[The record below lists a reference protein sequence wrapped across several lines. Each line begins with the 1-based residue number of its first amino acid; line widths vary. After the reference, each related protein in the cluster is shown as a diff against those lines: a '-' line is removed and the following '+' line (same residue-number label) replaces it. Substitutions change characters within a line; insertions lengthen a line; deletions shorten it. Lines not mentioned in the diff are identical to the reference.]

1 MHILVLSGVAYNG
14 VGFSAGLLVCAYD
27 GITCSDRRRLMTII
41 DVIDQM
47 IDLCNKCLQ

>member
-1 MHILVLSGVAYNG
+1 MHILVLSGVVFNG

-47 IDLCNKCLQ
+47 INLCNKCLQ